1 MQIEMVQLQVHQYFS
16 FPFLDYVPIS
26 NWTWLHTLHE
36 FVPVLHTVTYKQKK
50 EELFLHSPS
59 FVRSDYHCS
68 SCIFLFHIHVHT
80 QSSSVG
86 LG

>member
-16 FPFLDYVPIS
+16 FPLLDYVPIS

-50 EELFLHSPS
+50 GRTVFTQPFL
-59 FVRSDYHCS
+59 C
-68 SCIFLFHIHVHT
+68 
-80 QSSSVG
+80 QK
-86 LG
+86 